1 MKCHILKGNDTA
13 LTLYL
18 GIGVILGCAIM
29 LASNFDLAM
38 AIGGGISILS
48 IAIHSF
54 CMWKTGQLIRKH
66 DEGKNE

>member
-1 MKCHILKGNDTA
+1 
-13 LTLYL
+13 
-18 GIGVILGCAIM
+18 M